1 MYLFNPFN
9 KLSFTNKN
17 LYDLYVKLENDTIRV
32 KRIS

>member
-9 KLSFTNKN
+9 KLSFTNIT
-17 LYDLYVKLENDTIRV
+17 LYDLYVKLENDTIRI

>member
-9 KLSFTNKN
+9 KLSITNTN